1 MPRDVEPTSDLS
13 RRERQI
19 MEVVYQLGR
28 ATVAEVQEQ
37 LPDAPSYSAVRTL
50 MGILEEKGLL
60 RHEQDGPKYVYLPT
74 VAREKARKS
83 ALRSLLRTFFDDD
96 PRQAIAAMDQL
107 PDAKLSAKELDDLR
121 QLIERA
127 RKEGR

>member
-96 PRQAIAAMDQL
+96 PRQAIAAILDL